1 MKATSLAELVAYA
14 KANPGKVNMATP
26 GVGTAHLAGE
36 LFSMMTGVNM
46 VAVLAAPAVDPTCS
60 VGRCKWYS
68 LTSPHRSNTTC
79 YGRCDAL
86 GGAAAF
92 GPAPI
97 EVAGEGPRTCIFCIP
112 IFARGIQLCLR

>member
-46 VAVLAAPAVDPTCS
+46 VAVLAAPAVDRPA
-60 VGRCKWYS
+60 RW
-68 LTSPHRSNTTC
+68 
-79 YGRCDAL
+79 A
-86 GGAAAF
+86 GAD
-92 GPAPI
+92 
-97 EVAGEGPRTCIFCIP
+97 
-112 IFARGIQLCLR
+112 GIR